1 MKKMN
6 VLAVTLG
13 LLSST
18 VFAQQPQPV
27 EQPLQTQNPAVM
39 QQSTIQQATN
49 TVASVPANTTQ
60 QIQQVA
66 NPNLV
71 NINVASAAEIQDKL
85 VGIGAK
91 KAQAIVDY
99 RTKNGAFSS
108 IEQLKEV
115 SGIGSATLDKN
126 RERIVLQ

>member
-13 LLSST
+13 LLSGT
-18 VFAQQPQPV
+18 AFAQQPQPV
-27 EQPLQTQNPAVM
+27 EQPSQTQNPAVI

-49 TVASVPANTTQ
+49 TIASVPANTTQ

-126 RERIVLQ
+126 RERIILQ

>member
-99 RTKNGAFSS
+99 RIKNGAFSS

>member
-1 MKKMN
+1 MKKKN
-6 VLAVTLG
+6 VLAITLG
-13 LLSST
+13 LLSSSI
-18 VFAQQPQPV
+18 FAQQPALV
-27 EQPLQTQNPAVM
+27 EQPLQTQEVVQQPAV
-39 QQSTIQQATN
+39 QQATN

-71 NINVASAAEIQDKL
+71 NINIASAAEIQDKL